1 MSATER
7 VVLLMTKP
15 QKDALNKR
23 ATAMNVSVSEYV
35 RQATLGESSELMALQ
50 EMIRAAERSIKR
62 AHAAL
67 DTTFANM
74 AARAARRSAESPGR
88 TPMKARRRG

>member
-7 VVLLMTKP
+7 VVLLMSKP

-23 ATAMNVSVSEYV
+23 AMAMNVSVSEYI
-35 RQATLGESSELMALQ
+35 RQAALGESSELLALQ
-50 EMIRAAERSIKR
+50 EMMRTAEHSIKR

-74 AARAARRSAESPGR
+74 AARAARRSTERPDHR
-88 TPMKARRRG
+88 PTKARRRG